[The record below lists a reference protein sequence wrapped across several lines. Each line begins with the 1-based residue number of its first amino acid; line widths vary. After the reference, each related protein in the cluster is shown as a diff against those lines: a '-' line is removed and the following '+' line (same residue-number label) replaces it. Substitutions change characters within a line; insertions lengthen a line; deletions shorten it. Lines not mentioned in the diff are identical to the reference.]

1 MPLKGTEGSQ
11 FKVWLGRTSTYTG
24 YPVFFFKEFS
34 FGATVV
40 TIHRMMYRKNKSD
53 NSPEEDLEKSGYKL
67 NMKYKSLV
75 ILLYIWLHMGTQI
88 IGI

>member
-1 MPLKGTEGSQ
+1 
-11 FKVWLGRTSTYTG
+11 
-24 YPVFFFKEFS
+24 
-34 FGATVV
+34 
-40 TIHRMMYRKNKSD
+40 MMYRKNKSD

-88 IGI
+88 IGIWDFFK